1 KDKRLERAARWT
13 RPAYRC
19 NPLPVAC
26 PEIRVMRYVAL
37 VAFLLA
43 SAASAQIVPQQKSL
57 PPSPPEKTAQIPDAR
72 DVPYP
77 GTIQLTVD
85 ASDVTRGI
93 FRIRERVPVTGA
105 GDF

>member
-1 KDKRLERAARWT
+1 MRA
-13 RPAYRC
+13 
-19 NPLPVAC
+19 
-26 PEIRVMRYVAL
+26 VAL
-37 VAFLLA
+37 VALLLA
-43 SAASAQIVPQQKSL
+43 SAASAQITPQNNST
-57 PPSPPEKTAQIPDAR
+57 PPAPTAKTAAIPDAR

-105 GDF
+105 GDHVLLYPNWIPGGHTPRGIHLG